1 MLGGRQLPSLGS
13 PEPCG
18 DTYNNGQRSVEAAIQ
33 ERRELLQATE
43 ATPRPVQGVDDRG
56 KLRWSGPCTCTQVEV
71 RKEATVAG
79 PGY

>member
-1 MLGGRQLPSLGS
+1 MPSLGS

-18 DTYNNGQRSVEAAIQ
+18 DTYSNTQKLVEAATQ

-43 ATPRPVQGVDDRG
+43 AIARPVQGVDDRD
-56 KLRWSGPCTCTQVEV
+56 KLQWSGPCTCTQAEV
-71 RKEATVAG
+71 RKEATVDG